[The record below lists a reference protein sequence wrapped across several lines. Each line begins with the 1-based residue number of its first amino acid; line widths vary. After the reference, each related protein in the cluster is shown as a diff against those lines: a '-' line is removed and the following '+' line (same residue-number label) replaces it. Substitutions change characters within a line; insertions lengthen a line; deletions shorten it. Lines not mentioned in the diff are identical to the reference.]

1 MRISLPKL
9 LAVLMACCAYNS
21 QPALGQTIQ
30 QKLDSLLKEVP
41 KAKEDTN
48 KVLLLAAISAEY
60 YNTDPANGIE
70 YGQLVL
76 DLSEKLNYDYGVV
89 KGNNLIGRC
98 YAVQSNQPEALR
110 YYQAALAKAREM
122 NNPIIIGTLSVA
134 LGAIY
139 TSNREFDKAEKYL
152 NEAKAA
158 YDKGSIGNRASLMTN
173 YGFLYAKQGKYK
185 EALSAYLEGI
195 KYEELKKT
203 PTADLA
209 ILYSNAGGTYKDLGD
224 HSNALNYL
232 YKAQNIHDAM
242 GNSKSSA
249 FTLSKIASTYIAI
262 VSNKITRIPDSLKN
276 YAQLLDRAEKITAR
290 SMTIASDLGI
300 LEMKKNN
307 YFNLG
312 NIAELRG
319 DFKEALVF
327 YDKYALLKDS
337 LTGISNEKAFAKIE
351 AEFKVQKMTDSLKYL
366 AALKDTE
373 AKQRETE
380 RNGYAIA
387 LACAGVIGILL
398 VNRQKLKAD
407 QKRKTAEAETQRAE
421 AIAREQLDHFT
432 TSIQEKN
439 ELIEKFTAEIKKYQ
453 ALPCSTEIAENEESL
468 RDLQDS
474 VILTD
479 DQWAKFQS
487 AFDKVYPGYIS
498 RAKEKFQGITAAELR
513 FIVLS
518 RLRLNNKEMAA
529 MLGVSHEAIRA
540 NKHRLLKKIQLP
552 EGAALEEVVHSV

>member
-185 EALSAYLEGI
+185 
-195 KYEELKKT
+195 
-203 PTADLA
+203 
-209 ILYSNAGGTYKDLGD
+209 
-224 HSNALNYL
+224 
-232 YKAQNIHDAM
+232 
-242 GNSKSSA
+242 
-249 FTLSKIASTYIAI
+249 
-262 VSNKITRIPDSLKN
+262 
-276 YAQLLDRAEKITAR
+276 
-290 SMTIASDLGI
+290 
-300 LEMKKNN
+300 
-307 YFNLG
+307 
-312 NIAELRG
+312 
-319 DFKEALVF
+319 
-327 YDKYALLKDS
+327 
-337 LTGISNEKAFAKIE
+337 
-351 AEFKVQKMTDSLKYL
+351 
-366 AALKDTE
+366 
-373 AKQRETE
+373 
-380 RNGYAIA
+380 
-387 LACAGVIGILL
+387 
-398 VNRQKLKAD
+398 
-407 QKRKTAEAETQRAE
+407 
-421 AIAREQLDHFT
+421 
-432 TSIQEKN
+432 
-439 ELIEKFTAEIKKYQ
+439 
-453 ALPCSTEIAENEESL
+453 
-468 RDLQDS
+468 
-474 VILTD
+474 
-479 DQWAKFQS
+479 
-487 AFDKVYPGYIS
+487 
-498 RAKEKFQGITAAELR
+498 
-513 FIVLS
+513 
-518 RLRLNNKEMAA
+518 
-529 MLGVSHEAIRA
+529 
-540 NKHRLLKKIQLP
+540 
-552 EGAALEEVVHSV
+552 